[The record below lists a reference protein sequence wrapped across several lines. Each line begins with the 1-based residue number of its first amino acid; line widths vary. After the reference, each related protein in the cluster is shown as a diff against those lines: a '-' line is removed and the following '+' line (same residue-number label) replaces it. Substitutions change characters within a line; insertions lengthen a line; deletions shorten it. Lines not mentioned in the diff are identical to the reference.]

1 MLVSK
6 LQKMP
11 DLLQVYSLFRS
22 RNSEDDDAED
32 VHYLPHHLM
41 KKESVTTPIR
51 IVYDCSCQGGGN
63 SASLNDCLMVGL
75 PFLNDYFMCHPTMFP
90 YDAHAFMQ
98 FPVVLKRH
106 SCMSNLTQITLDSYD
121 HQSQMMSFSVRWYH
135 WFKCVL
141 IGDGY
146 RLLGENV
153 VVGSGLWIDTIECRC
168 VQNCWNQRR

>member
-75 PFLNDYFMCHPTMFP
+75 PFQMIILCAILLCFHMM
-90 YDAHAFMQ
+90 
-98 FPVVLKRH
+98 LKPL
-106 SCMSNLTQITLDSYD
+106 CNFQ
-121 HQSQMMSFSVRWYH
+121 WY
-135 WFKCVL
+135 
-141 IGDGY
+141 
-146 RLLGENV
+146 
-153 VVGSGLWIDTIECRC
+153 
-168 VQNCWNQRR
+168 